1 MKAKHKQKP
10 PPKKP
15 RRMPPPD
22 ALMAAPPA
30 EDVSMAP
37 APMFAN
43 GGAASDVDM
52 DDEPRAAKRADRR
65 RKR

>member
-1 MKAKHKQKP
+1 MKAKFKKKSA
-10 PPKKP
+10 PKKT

-43 GGAASDVDM
+43 GGATSDMDM
-52 DDEPRAAKRADRR
+52 DDEPRAARRADRR
-65 RKR
+65 RKH